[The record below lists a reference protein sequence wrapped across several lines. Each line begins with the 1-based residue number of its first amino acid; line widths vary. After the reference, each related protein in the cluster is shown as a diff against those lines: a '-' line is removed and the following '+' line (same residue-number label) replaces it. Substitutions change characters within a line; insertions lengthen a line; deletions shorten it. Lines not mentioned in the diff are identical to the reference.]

1 MKVGEK
7 TGKIAP
13 TFAGGVPR
21 RAVQGQCLPQVGVK
35 TDKIAPTFDR
45 GFRPVPQKGRGLAAS
60 PFRTE

>member
-7 TGKIAP
+7 TGKIVP

-35 TDKIAPTFDR
+35 TDKNTLTYGR
-45 GFRPVPQKGRGLAAS
+45 GFRPVLQKGRGLAAS